1 MSLLRRAS
9 AALFYPLAGAA
20 ILIALWHM
28 AVATGAVQQYLLPSP
43 LRVANA
49 LVEGLAGGLVR
60 LHLLATLQAS
70 VLGYLAGCTAA
81 FLIAALVA
89 EFKTVE
95 RFLLLHLIAIQA
107 IPKVSIAPLVFLWM
121 GFDVGGKIVLVA
133 LVCFFPVFA
142 NSLTGLR
149 AADPN
154 LLDLLRACDASR
166 LHVFW
171 TVKLPSAASHVFAG
185 LEIAVA
191 FALIGC
197 VVMEFVGATRG
208 IGFLIQDASNTYDL
222 PTVFAAIL
230 SIGMVGV
237 IGNALVRL
245 IHRRVVFWRRGAIVQ
260 AEV

>member
-1 MSLLRRAS
+1 MSGLRRAF
-9 AALFYPLAGAA
+9 AAGFYPLAGAA
-20 ILIALWHM
+20 ILVALWHA

-49 LVEGLAGGLVR
+49 LVEGMAGGLVLR
-60 LHLLATLQAS
+60 HLLATVQAAA
-70 VLGYLAGCTAA
+70 LGYFAGCAAA
-81 FLIAALVA
+81 FVIAALVA

-95 RFLLLHLIAIQA
+95 RFLLLHLTAIQA

-121 GFDVGGKIVLVA
+121 GFDVGGKVVLVA

-142 NSLTGLR
+142 NSLTGFR
-149 AADPN
+149 TADPN
-154 LLDLLRACDASR
+154 LLDLLHACGAAR
-166 LHVFW
+166 RHVFW

-197 VVMEFVGATRG
+197 VVMEFIGATRG
-208 IGFLIQDASNTYDL
+208 MGFLIQDASNTYDL

-230 SIGMVGV
+230 SLGVVGV
-237 IGNALVRL
+237 LGNLLVRL
-245 IHRRVVFWRRGAIVQ
+245 IHRRVVFWSRGAVTRV
-260 AEV
+260 EV

>member
-1 MSLLRRAS
+1 MLRRAF

-20 ILIALWHM
+20 ILVALWH
-28 AVATGAVQQYLLPSP
+28 AVVATGLVQQYLLPSP
-43 LRVANA
+43 IRVANA
-49 LVEGLAGGLVR
+49 LVDGMTGGLVSR
-60 LHLLATLQAS
+60 HLIATLQAAA
-70 VLGYLAGCTAA
+70 LGYLVGCAAA

-89 EFKTVE
+89 EFKSVE
-95 RFLLLHLIAIQA
+95 RFLLLHLTAIQA

-121 GFDVGGKIVLVA
+121 GFDVGGKVVLVA

-154 LLDLLRACDASR
+154 LLDLLRACRASR

-208 IGFLIQDASNTYDL
+208 MGFLIQDASNTYDL

-230 SIGMVGV
+230 SLGIVGV
-237 IGNALVRL
+237 IGNALMRL
-245 IHRRVVFWRRGAIVQ
+245 VHRRVVFWQRGAVTR